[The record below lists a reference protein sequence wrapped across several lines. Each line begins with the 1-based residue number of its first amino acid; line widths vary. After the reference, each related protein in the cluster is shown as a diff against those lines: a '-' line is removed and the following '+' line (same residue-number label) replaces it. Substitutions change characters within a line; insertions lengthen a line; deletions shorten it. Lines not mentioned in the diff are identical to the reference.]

1 MGYPLSSPGQHGEK
15 GHDDALSLAVIATV
29 SGLPNEVIYRQGRD
43 RPHLFAFRSGAYAP
57 PMKREPEPKALEAS
71 KEKARQKIGHALQML
86 RYREAMEQMKKPER
100 PV

>member
-1 MGYPLSSPGQHGEK
+1 
-15 GHDDALSLAVIATV
+15 
-29 SGLPNEVIYRQGRD
+29 
-43 RPHLFAFRSGAYAP
+43 
-57 PMKREPEPKALEAS
+57 MKREPEPKALEAS